1 MNHGPVMGI
10 DPGSVA
16 TGYGVIETMA
26 TGKVSVIGA
35 GVIRTSSQRSFP
47 ERLKHLYDS
56 LCEVISDYSP
66 SCAAFEQVFV
76 ARNAG
81 SALKLGHARA
91 ALLMAAI
98 NNGLDI
104 YEYSALEVKRAV
116 VGYGRAEKRQVQ
128 EMVTLILRIDRLLPS
143 DASDA
148 LAVALCHIQ
157 SSKLNRVLGMEI
169 GREKRAT

>member
-1 MNHGPVMGI
+1 MKNGPVLGI

-16 TGYGVIETMA
+16 TGYGVIKRGNNGA
-26 TGKVSVIGA
+26 VSVLGA
-35 GVIRTSSQRSFP
+35 GVIRTNTKRSFP

-56 LCEVISDYSP
+56 LCQIICEFTP
-66 SCAAFEQVFV
+66 SCAAFEEVFV

-81 SALKLGHARA
+81 AALKLGHARA

-98 NNGLDI
+98 NQGLNI

-116 VGYGRAEKRQVQ
+116 VGYGRAEKGQVQ
-128 EMVTLILRIDRLLPS
+128 EMVALILGLDRLLPR

-157 SSKLNRVLGMEI
+157 SMKVNHLMKVQI
-169 GREKRAT
+169 P